1 MKISAIGDT
10 TVTNM
15 CFSAINCGIVWDIF
29 KLSCHYS
36 VINWKCK
43 LITDHN
49 VIPKGL
55 SQTILKC
62 IAVCLISK
70 KYVHLI
76 KSDQFIV
83 NLFFMVSLNVDSIL
97 INNSSEI
104 TEAATKGV
112 LCKKVFFR
120 NFTKFTGKHLYQSLF
135 FNKVADLRPVN
146 FVKFLLE
153 KLPSKSF
160 LVSRKKILFSLW
172 SL

>member
-1 MKISAIGDT
+1 
-10 TVTNM
+10 
-15 CFSAINCGIVWDIF
+15 
-29 KLSCHYS
+29 
-36 VINWKCK
+36 
-43 LITDHN
+43 
-49 VIPKGL
+49 
-55 SQTILKC
+55 
-62 IAVCLISK
+62 
-70 KYVHLI
+70 
-76 KSDQFIV
+76 
-83 NLFFMVSLNVDSIL
+83 MVSLNVDSIL